1 MVKYFVKIV
10 FQLSLILRRV
20 KTHSPHPPFKYK
32 SSVPSK
38 QTFEARTFENLEGD
52 HKRFIDSG
60 KSRSHISN
68 YNNCEFESL
77 FQGTG
82 KVINTVS
89 CMLLHISL
97 GMGLK
102 ILNIIEQQTVI
113 VADKIK
119 EDKGQQTPEL
129 MNIMSR
135 LNNLSSAHTEL
146 TERVQYL
153 KEKVEVVTERKDLF
167 QENNSTALR
176 KIGRKFIFNTPQAK
190 KIQADHRQICSDYK
204 SVGGELKTSEKE
216 LVTIEKELESV
227 EKSLIN
233 RKVFFKQNFIQFW
246 TK

>member
-1 MVKYFVKIV
+1 M
-10 FQLSLILRRV
+10 
-20 KTHSPHPPFKYK
+20 
-32 SSVPSK
+32 
-38 QTFEARTFENLEGD
+38 
-52 HKRFIDSG
+52 
-60 KSRSHISN
+60 
-68 YNNCEFESL
+68 
-77 FQGTG
+77 
-82 KVINTVS
+82 INTVS

-102 ILNIIEQQTVI
+102 ILNIIEQQAVI
-113 VADKIK
+113 AADKIK

-167 QENNSTALR
+167 QENNSTSLR
-176 KIGRKFIFNTPQAK
+176 KVGTKFIFNTPQAK

-204 SVGGELKTSEKE
+204 SVGGEQTSEKE
-216 LVTIEKELESV
+216 LVTVEKELESV

-233 RKVFFKQNFIQFW
+233 RKVFFKQNFIKFW